1 MGGWDIAPGE
11 TLLDGGKRDLVM
23 EASMESFPCS
33 DPPANHLVR
42 QP

>member
-11 TLLDGGKRDLVM
+11 TLMDGGRRDIVM

-33 DPPANHLVR
+33 DPPAYQAVP